1 MTMYSAVCKKFLKY
15 TAEDTTKQINPDMNE
30 TDMIQVSTD
39 KDTIHIE

>member
-1 MTMYSAVCKKFLKY
+1 MYSAVCKKFLTY
-15 TAEDTTKQINPDMNE
+15 TAEDTTKQINPDMTE

>member
-1 MTMYSAVCKKFLKY
+1 MTMYSAVCKKFLTY
-15 TAEDTTKQINPDMNE
+15 TADDTTKQINPDMNE